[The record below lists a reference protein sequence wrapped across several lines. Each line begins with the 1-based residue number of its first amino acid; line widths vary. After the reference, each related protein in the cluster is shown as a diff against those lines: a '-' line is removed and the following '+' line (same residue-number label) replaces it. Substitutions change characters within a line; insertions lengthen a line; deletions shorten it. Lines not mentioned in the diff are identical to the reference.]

1 MDFIRGIK
9 YNIQG
14 LALALKTPRLLV
26 LGLIRFFVMVA
37 ITIFSVGLALTYRQ
51 ELLSL
56 IWSRPDSPWLVWL
69 WVIVGWLV
77 ALLLIGIAVI
87 LSYLLSQILFSVLI
101 MDRMSRIT
109 EKLISGTEKSP
120 PNISLFQ
127 QFFFL
132 IKQEIPRAVIP
143 LLIALTFMLF
153 GWMTPFGPV
162 IAVLASGAAIIFLAW
177 DATDLTPARRQMSF
191 SDRFRFLRKT
201 LLFHLGFGLLFL
213 VPLINILFLSFAPV
227 GATLYYVK
235 HHDRI
240 PGQRNR

>member
-9 YNIQG
+9 YNIEG
-14 LALALKTPRLLV
+14 LALSLKTPRLLV
-26 LGLIRFFVMVA
+26 LGLLRFFVVVA
-37 ITIFSVGLALTYRQ
+37 ITIFSAGLALTYRQ
-51 ELLSL
+51 ELLGL
-56 IWSRPDSPWLVWL
+56 IWTRPDSHWLVWL
-69 WVIVGWLV
+69 WVVVGWLV
-77 ALLLIGIAVI
+77 ALLLMGIAVI

-109 EKLISGTEKSP
+109 EKLITGTEKSP
-120 PNISLFQ
+120 SNISLFQ

-143 LLIALTFMLF
+143 IVIALTFMLL

-162 IAVLASGAAIIFLAW
+162 ITVLASGAAIIFLAW
-177 DATDLTPARRQMSF
+177 DATDLTPARRQTSF
-191 SDRFRFLRKT
+191 PDRFRFLRKT

-235 HHDRI
+235 HH
-240 PGQRNR
+240 N